1 MGAEDAEAPPI
12 TIDDYLGCQ
21 EQATEQDDRDALRHA
36 HAQTVSTRSTRQSN
50 RHKVKNISKAS
61 KQKRKAD
68 TQGGTPGKKGPG
80 LAAGALPA
88 VTGAALEAAKAATN
102 GPVQLKFVVTAQS
115 LMLLGHATMRPS
127 MIKKAGDFSTKPNY
141 IITRLNKIAP
151 TFIQKEVGWWT
162 LVDSLVPPGCPAE
175 PAQAA
180 PEPAQAAAAKPAEEE
195 EGEMPSLDELFEFL
209 GEEWIQHLEAR
220 MEGLLEEWGTLPP
233 VEESTEWFKE
243 ASAGF
248 KQALRC
254 G

>member
-1 MGAEDAEAPPI
+1 MVAEDAETPPI
-12 TIDDYLGCQ
+12 TIDNYLGCQ

-50 RHKVKNISKAS
+50 RHKVKKISKAS
-61 KQKRKAD
+61 KQKRKASREGV
-68 TQGGTPGKKGPG
+68 TV
-80 LAAGALPA
+80 ALPA

-102 GPVQLKFVVTAQS
+102 GPVQLKFVVTAQG
-115 LMLLGHATMRPS
+115 LMLLGHATMTPS

-151 TFIQKEVGWWT
+151 TFVQTEAGWWT
-162 LVDSLVPPGCPAE
+162 LVDSLVPPGCPA
-175 PAQAA
+175 
-180 PEPAQAAAAKPAEEE
+180 EPAQAAAAKPAEEE

-209 GEEWIQHLEAR
+209 GEDYIQHLEAR

-233 VEESTEWFKE
+233 VSESTEWFKE
-243 ASAGF
+243 ASEGF
-248 KQALRC
+248 KLALKS

>member
-1 MGAEDAEAPPI
+1 MAEDADAPPI

-36 HAQTVSTRSTRQSN
+36 HAQAVSTRNTRQSN
-50 RHKVKNISKAS
+50 RHKVKKPTSKAS

-68 TQGGTPGKKGPG
+68 AQDGKLPKKGAG
-80 LAAGALPA
+80 LAHWSREGVTVALPA

-102 GPVQLKFVVTAQS
+102 GPVQLKFVTTAQG
-115 LMLLGHATMRPS
+115 LMLLGHAAMTPS

-141 IITRLNKIAP
+141 IINRLNKIAP
-151 TFIQKEVGWWT
+151 TFVQTEVGWWT
-162 LVDSLVPPGCPAE
+162 LVDSLVPPNCPAG
-175 PAQAA
+175 
-180 PEPAQAAAAKPAEEE
+180 PAQAAAAKPAEQ
-195 EGEMPSLDELFEFL
+195 EGMPSLDELFEFL
-209 GEEWIQHLEAR
+209 GEDFIQHLEAR

-243 ASAGF
+243 ASEGF
-248 KQALRC
+248 KQAIWA

>member
-1 MGAEDAEAPPI
+1 MVAEDAETPPI

-36 HAQTVSTRSTRQSN
+36 HAQAVSTRNTRQSN
-50 RHKVKNISKAS
+50 RHKVKKISKAS

-80 LAAGALPA
+80 LAAAGALPA

-102 GPVQLKFVVTAQS
+102 GPVQLKFVVTAQG
-115 LMLLGHATMRPS
+115 LMLLGHATFNVG
-127 MIKKAGDFSTKPNY
+127 MIRKAGGFSTKPNY
-141 IITRLNKIAP
+141 VLNRLNEKVP
-151 TFIQKEVGWWT
+151 TFVKKDGDQWT

-180 PEPAQAAAAKPAEEE
+180 AAKPVEE

-209 GEEWIQHLEAR
+209 GEDYIQHLEAR

-233 VEESTEWFKE
+233 VSESTEWFKE
-243 ASAGF
+243 ASEGF
-248 KQALRC
+248 KLALKA

>member
-1 MGAEDAEAPPI
+1 MAKDADAPPI

-21 EQATEQDDRDALRHA
+21 EQATEQDDRDALYNA
-36 HAQTVSTRSTRQSN
+36 HAQAVSTRNTRQSN
-50 RHKVKNISKAS
+50 RHKVKKVSKAS
-61 KQKRKAD
+61 KQKRKASREGV
-68 TQGGTPGKKGPG
+68 TV
-80 LAAGALPA
+80 ALPA

-127 MIKKAGDFSTKPNY
+127 MIKKAGEFSVKPNY

-195 EGEMPSLDELFEFL
+195 GEMPSLDELFEFL
-209 GEEWIQHLEAR
+209 GEDFIQHLEAR

-243 ASAGF
+243 ASEGF
-248 KQALRC
+248 KQAIWA

>member
-1 MGAEDAEAPPI
+1 M
-12 TIDDYLGCQ
+12 
-21 EQATEQDDRDALRHA
+21 
-36 HAQTVSTRSTRQSN
+36 
-50 RHKVKNISKAS
+50 
-61 KQKRKAD
+61 
-68 TQGGTPGKKGPG
+68 
-80 LAAGALPA
+80 ALPA

-102 GPVQLKFVVTAQS
+102 GPVQLKFVMTAQG
-115 LMLLGHATMRPS
+115 LMLLGHAAMTPS

-151 TFIQKEVGWWT
+151 TFVQTEAGWWT

-180 PEPAQAAAAKPAEEE
+180 PEPAQAAAAKPAEEEE

-243 ASAGF
+243 ASEGF
-248 KQALRC
+248 KRALRC